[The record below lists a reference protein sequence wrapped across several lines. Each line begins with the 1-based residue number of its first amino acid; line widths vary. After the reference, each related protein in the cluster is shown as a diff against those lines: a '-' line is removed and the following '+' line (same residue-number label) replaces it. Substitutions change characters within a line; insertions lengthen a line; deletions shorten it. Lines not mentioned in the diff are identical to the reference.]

1 MLRKLA
7 PTSIAAAE
15 IDGLTIHSFLGESR
29 KNSKKKQTRTFRP
42 GDTKLENEWRH
53 VKYLIIDEISMV
65 GLSLLARLNRIVK
78 TAKHINSDIPFGVL
92 DRPLYHSCTSSEQ
105 ITERQIDMQCAQK
118 LISQMNCVV
127 ELSQQMRT
135 EDLRYL
141 ELLNRLRSG
150 QSTIEDYQLLCT
162 RIIGNPKLQASLRQ
176 KPWNEAPIL
185 VFRNTL
191 RTQINN
197 RAVLN
202 KAMEMGLR
210 PMLCVAQDYFQGKII
225 DDLPLRKTILEL
237 PDNKTEHLPGYLPLV
252 PGMPVLLTENVA
264 TELGLSNG
272 TRGIFHQLVYEE
284 SSADIQFQDK
294 NFPTNTKFITQPK
307 YALVEFL
314 NCKLDSELAE
324 LQAKIIPI
332 PISEQTFLFDVKE
345 LLAENVAKVA
355 KMNKKTTKISIK
367 RKALPLIPAYSMTTH
382 KRQGQTLG
390 KIIIDLVMPPGPV
403 EVASVYVPL
412 SRVKRLDDLLII
424 RPFEF
429 A

>member
-53 VKYLIIDEISMV
+53 AKYLIIHEISM
-65 GLSLLARLNRIVK
+65 IEK
-78 TAKHINSDIPFGVL
+78 WK
-92 DRPLYHSCTSSEQ
+92 
-105 ITERQIDMQCAQK
+105 
-118 LISQMNCVV
+118 
-127 ELSQQMRT
+127 
-135 EDLRYL
+135 
-141 ELLNRLRSG
+141 
-150 QSTIEDYQLLCT
+150 STIEDYQLLST
-162 RIIGNPKLQASLRQ
+162 RIVRNPKLPASLRQ

-210 PMLCVAQDYFQGKII
+210 PMECAAQDYFHGKII
-225 DDLPLRKTILEL
+225 DDLRLRKTILEL

-252 PGMPVLLTENVA
+252 PEMPVLLTENVA

-272 TRGIFHQLVYEE
+272 TRGIFHQLVYKE

-294 NFPTNTKFITQPK
+294 NFPTNTKFIAQPK
-307 YALVEFL
+307 YALVELPNF
-314 NCKLDSELAE
+314 KLDSELVE
-324 LQAKIIPI
+324 LQTKSIPI
-332 PISEQTFLFDVKE
+332 SISEQTFLFDVKE
-345 LLAENVAKVA
+345 LLAENVAKAA
-355 KMNKKTTKISIK
+355 KINKKTTKISIK

-382 KRQGQTLG
+382 KSQGQTLG
-390 KIIIDLVMPPGPV
+390 KIIIDLVMPPGSV
-403 EVASVYVPL
+403 EVASVYVPP

-429 A
+429 AALQVKSSTAQREELIRLYRIAKTTPKRFPISMYNKPIFNNYTIFELT